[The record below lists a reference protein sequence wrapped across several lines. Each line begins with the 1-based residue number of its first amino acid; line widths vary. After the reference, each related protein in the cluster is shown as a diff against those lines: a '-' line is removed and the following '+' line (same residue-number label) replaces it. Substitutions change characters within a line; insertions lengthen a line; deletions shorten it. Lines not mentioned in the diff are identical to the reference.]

1 MSVQMSDSIV
11 VLPAPPAEEHE
22 EVERQ
27 PEPEPEPVAPA
38 VAVVE
43 KPRRVRA
50 AWLATAT
57 VGAVALIASGA
68 LGYDA
73 YAASR
78 QRDDLYTHLVST
90 TATLGA
96 TQSDLASA
104 RATAASNKVIADYAA
119 MYVADSGKAQT
130 DYWALINCDG
140 FGSCRTSSQQL
151 LEDLQAFQA
160 DRKAA
165 EVPSSLTASDSSL
178 GDSLSAAIAA
188 DQEIIAGM
196 DTDSSSKFDDG
207 FTKLDAAML
216 GMAKA
221 EATLGAE
228 LK

>member
-43 KPRRVRA
+43 KPRRVRP

-188 DQEIIAGM
+188 DQEIVAGM
-196 DTDSSSKFDDG
+196 DTDSSAKFVDG

-216 GMAKA
+216 SMAKA

>member
-27 PEPEPEPVAPA
+27 PDPEPVAPA
-38 VAVVE
+38 AAVVE
-43 KPRRVRA
+43 KPRRVRP

-57 VGAVALIASGA
+57 VGAAALIASGA

-104 RATAASNKVIADYAA
+104 RATAASNKVI
-119 MYVADSGKAQT
+119 
-130 DYWALINCDG
+130 
-140 FGSCRTSSQQL
+140 
-151 LEDLQAFQA
+151 
-160 DRKAA
+160 
-165 EVPSSLTASDSSL
+165 
-178 GDSLSAAIAA
+178 
-188 DQEIIAGM
+188 
-196 DTDSSSKFDDG
+196 
-207 FTKLDAAML
+207 
-216 GMAKA
+216 
-221 EATLGAE
+221 
-228 LK
+228 

>member
-1 MSVQMSDSIV
+1 MSVQTSDSIV
-11 VLPAPPAEEHE
+11 VLPAPPAEEHV

-27 PEPEPEPVAPA
+27 PEPEPEQVAPA
-38 VAVVE
+38 AAVVE
-43 KPRRVRA
+43 RPRRVRP

-78 QRDDLYTHLVST
+78 QRDDLYTRLVST

-130 DYWALINCDG
+130 DYWALSNCDG
-140 FGSCRTSSQQL
+140 FGACRTSSQQL

-165 EVPSSLTASDSSL
+165 DVPSSLTASDSSL

-196 DTDSSSKFDDG
+196 DTDSSAKFVDG

-216 GMAKA
+216 SMAKA

-228 LK
+228 LR

>member
-1 MSVQMSDSIV
+1 MSVQTSDSIV
-11 VLPAPPAEEHE
+11 VLPAPPADEQE

-27 PEPEPEPVAPA
+27 PEPDPEQAGPAPA
-38 VAVVE
+38 AAE
-43 KPRRVRA
+43 KRRVRP

-73 YAASR
+73 YAASG
-78 QRDDLYTHLVST
+78 QRDGLYTRLVTT
-90 TATLGA
+90 TATLEA
-96 TQSDLASA
+96 TQTDLASA

-119 MYVADSGKAQT
+119 MYVADGGKAQT
-130 DYWALINCDG
+130 DYWALVNCDG
-140 FGSCRTSSQQL
+140 FGACRTSSQQL

-165 EVPSSLTASDSSL
+165 DVPSSLTASDSSL
-178 GDSLSAAIAA
+178 SDSLSAAIAA

-196 DTDSSSKFDDG
+196 DTDSSAKFDDG

-216 GMAKA
+216 SMAKA

>member
-1 MSVQMSDSIV
+1 MSVEMSDSIV

-27 PEPEPEPVAPA
+27 PEPEPEQVAPA
-38 VAVVE
+38 AAVVE
-43 KPRRVRA
+43 RPRRVRP

-78 QRDDLYTHLVST
+78 QRDDLYARLVST

-96 TQSDLASA
+96 TQSDLAST
-104 RATAASNKVIADYAA
+104 RATAASNKLIADYAA

-140 FGSCRTSSQQL
+140 FGACRTSSQQL

-165 EVPSSLTASDSSL
+165 DVPSSLTASDSSL

-196 DTDSSSKFDDG
+196 DTDSSAKFDDG

-216 GMAKA
+216 SMAKA

-228 LK
+228 LR

>member
-1 MSVQMSDSIV
+1 MSVEMSDSIV

-27 PEPEPEPVAPA
+27 PEPEPEQVAPA
-38 VAVVE
+38 AAVVE
-43 KPRRVRA
+43 RPRRVRP

-78 QRDDLYTHLVST
+78 QRDDLYARLVST

-96 TQSDLASA
+96 TQSDLAST

-140 FGSCRTSSQQL
+140 FGACRTSSQQL

-165 EVPSSLTASDSSL
+165 DVPSSLTASDSSL

-196 DTDSSSKFDDG
+196 DTDSSAKFDDG

-216 GMAKA
+216 SMAKA

>member
-1 MSVQMSDSIV
+1 MSVEMSDSIV

-27 PEPEPEPVAPA
+27 PEPEPEQVAPA
-38 VAVVE
+38 AAVVE
-43 KPRRVRA
+43 RPRRVRP

-78 QRDDLYTHLVST
+78 QRDDLYARLVST

-96 TQSDLASA
+96 TQSDLAST

-140 FGSCRTSSQQL
+140 FGACRTSSQQL

-165 EVPSSLTASDSSL
+165 DVPSSLTASDSSL

-196 DTDSSSKFDDG
+196 DTDSSAKFDDG

-216 GMAKA
+216 SMAKA

-228 LK
+228 LR